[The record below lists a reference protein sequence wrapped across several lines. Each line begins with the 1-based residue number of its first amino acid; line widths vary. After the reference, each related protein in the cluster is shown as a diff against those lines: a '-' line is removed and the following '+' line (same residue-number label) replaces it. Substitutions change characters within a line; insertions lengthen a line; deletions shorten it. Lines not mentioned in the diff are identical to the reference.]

1 MKAKHA
7 TVIEVTETEAKNIE
21 FLVSMLSGDEIL
33 DILEAIADRKTS
45 SNDITII
52 YREA

>member
-1 MKAKHA
+1 MKTEHK
-7 TVIEVTETEAKNIE
+7 TVLEVTETEAKAIE

-45 SNDITII
+45 SNGIVII
-52 YREA
+52 YKEE